1 MRVTRAQFQAVAAL
15 ALALAGC
22 GVHPTARPDADGRPH
37 VMVTISTLAS
47 FARAIGG
54 DRVVVETLVPVGA
67 SPEDYQPTPQDVA
80 RLHDASLLVE
90 NGLGLESWLDRTVA
104 GARNPAL
111 RVVVC
116 TDGLPAIE
124 GNPHLWMDPELA
136 RRYAAAVARALA
148 ASDPRDGA
156 YFARNARAQDRRLV
170 ALAREIRTRITTVP
184 PASRTMIVFHDAW
197 TYYDRRFGLR
207 TVGVLESA
215 PGRDPSPATLGRLV
229 DLARAN
235 HVRAVFAEPEYDPR
249 LLRALARSAGIRTVE
264 TLYDD
269 SVGADPRVRD
279 YESMLR
285 YDTEIVVRALGGA
298 AR

>member
-1 MRVTRAQFQAVAAL
+1 MRVTRAQFPAVAAL

-22 GVHPTARPDADGRPH
+22 GVNPTARPDADGRPH

-104 GARNPAL
+104 GARNPTL

-170 ALAREIRTRITTVP
+170 ALAREIRTRIATVP